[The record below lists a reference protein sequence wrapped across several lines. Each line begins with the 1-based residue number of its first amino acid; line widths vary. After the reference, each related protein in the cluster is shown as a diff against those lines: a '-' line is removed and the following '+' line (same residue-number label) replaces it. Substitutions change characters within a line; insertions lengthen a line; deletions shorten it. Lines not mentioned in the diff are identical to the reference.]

1 PVSAGPPWMVARP
14 APVVLPQDLNEQQ
27 REAIAHVRGPLLVL
41 APVGTGKTTVIAHR
55 AAHAIQSGIE
65 PAHVLCLS
73 FTNRAAREM
82 RDRILT
88 LLGNRAGEVTV
99 RTFHGFC
106 TQVLRHEADALGIP
120 GDFTICDEEDAR
132 EVLAELS
139 RRQGV
144 AADVAG
150 KLGDVLLKL
159 VERMKRSLVGAGE
172 GHDATAL
179 LSALAEEADP

>member
-1 PVSAGPPWMVARP
+1 MHEATPHARTSPVDLPLSAGPPWAFAQPV
-14 APVVLPQDLNEQQ
+14 PVVLSDDLNEQQ
-27 REAIAHVRGPLLVL
+27 REAIAHLRGPLLVL

-55 AAHAIQSGIE
+55 AAHAIRSGIE
-65 PAHVLCLS
+65 PAQVLCLS

-88 LLGNRAGEVTV
+88 LLGHRAGEVTV

-120 GDFTICDEEDAR
+120 ADFTICDEEDAR
-132 EVLAELS
+132 EILAELC

-144 AADVAG
+144 TPASAA
-150 KLGDVLLKL
+150 KLGEVL
-159 VERMKRSLVGAGE
+159 
-172 GHDATAL
+172 
-179 LSALAEEADP
+179 